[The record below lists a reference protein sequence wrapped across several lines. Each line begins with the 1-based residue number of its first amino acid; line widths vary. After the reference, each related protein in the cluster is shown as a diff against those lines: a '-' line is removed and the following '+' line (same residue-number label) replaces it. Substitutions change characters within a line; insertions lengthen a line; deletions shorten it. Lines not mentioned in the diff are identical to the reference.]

1 MDFTASYAHASTS
14 SLRFS
19 PGSTFL
25 ASLVGNPS
33 RTVVVRSALSLT
45 PVRSWDLPLTLHSLQ
60 WSGDGA
66 FLLVT
71 ALEDATVFVLSLD
84 PKREARHG
92 EDAGEG
98 WIARLQAGAEGLV
111 HAQWAPNDGPHT
123 VLCFSEN
130 DMRVTAWQLASETPT
145 LIDSPKTARAY
156 SNAQSNIFALLQRH
170 DSKEAVSLF
179 VQGSHG
185 NAKRE
190 RHLEL
195 ADPDGDGQGWRL
207 WKSFLIAT
215 NDAAGLAWSPTGLHI
230 AVWESLLEYKL
241 QLYTIA
247 GQLRATF
254 AIEAGAEEPTT
265 VYPTSSRANNGTSL
279 ASTQQGSLG
288 PSSSLRNR
296 KAQEH
301 LSDNRSIA
309 GGGLGIRCVEFAPSG
324 KYLAVGGADEKL
336 WILDATDGQQLFVLD
351 HSKKSYGASSKS
363 NGTSEQLI
371 AWREPHRWI
380 EETGG
385 RGIITLEQNTLP
397 VAPPAVRVDHT
408 KPFPKSGV
416 SWLSWSP
423 DGSLIASRNENV
435 PGTIYIWLVEPQSA
449 SAPILLAMLLLAA
462 PVTRA
467 CWQPAGTRED
477 SAIAATGATLGLV
490 CGTSAIYQWSRNP
503 EKSQNAEA
511 IPIPIDG
518 FAAHVLRWSPDGA
531 NLLLADAT
539 AGAFCCA
546 IDADGQ
552 DGSRSVSIADE
563 SR

>member
-60 WSGDGA
+60 WSADGA

-84 PKREARHG
+84 PKREARYG

-156 SNAQSNIFALLQRH
+156 SNAQSNTFALLQRH
-170 DSKEAVSLF
+170 DNKEAVSLF

-207 WKSFLIAT
+207 WKSFLVAT

-230 AVWESLLEYKL
+230 AIWESLLEYKL

-265 VYPTSSRANNGTSL
+265 VYSTSSRANNGTSL

-309 GGGLGIRCVEFAPSG
+309 GGGLGIRCVEFAPNG

-336 WILDATDGQQLFVLD
+336 WILDATDGQQLSVLD
-351 HSKKSYGASSKS
+351 HSKTSYGASSKS

-397 VAPPAVRVDHT
+397 VAPPA
-408 KPFPKSGV
+408 
-416 SWLSWSP
+416 
-423 DGSLIASRNENV
+423 NV

-477 SAIAATGATLGLV
+477 SAIAAIGATLGLV

-503 EKSQNAEA
+503 DKSQNAEA

-552 DGSRSVSIADE
+552 DGSRSISIADE